1 MILGN
6 RGPVTSSQGVGV
18 TAASAAKETGVGVRK
33 RAGYGAFRDVYRPG
47 LVSVNL
53 TVVCPVEG
61 QYRSSWYV
69 CEFSKS
75 QNFWLTP
82 AQRTRMENEGHSEND
97 DSQGP

>member
-61 QYRSSWYV
+61 QYTVAGMCVNSLRARI
-69 CEFSKS
+69 F
-75 QNFWLTP
+75 
-82 AQRTRMENEGHSEND
+82 G
-97 DSQGP
+97 